1 MSIGDLDEDAPIFA
15 VTLAAEL
22 AGMHPQTLRQYD
34 RLGLVVPARTQGG
47 SRRYSLRHVQQLREV
62 ARMSADGMGL
72 PAIARILEL
81 EDRVRELHV
90 RVRDLEER
98 MRTELERRP
107 GARVFAAASTG
118 AVVTIR
124 QGTRV
129 RRATEVV
136 LWHPRYSLEAGG
148 DAEDLGEDEAGT
160 DAAPSAPR
168 DAQGD
173 EPEA

>member
-1 MSIGDLDEDAPIFA
+1 MAEQHDIDEDAPIFA
-15 VTLAAEL
+15 IAIAAEL
-22 AGMHPQTLRQYD
+22 SGMHPQTLRQYD

-62 ARMSADGMGL
+62 ARMSSDGMGL

-98 MRTELERRP
+98 MRTELARRP
-107 GARVFAAASTG
+107 GARVFAAGATG
-118 AVVTIR
+118 AVVTLR
-124 QGTRV
+124 SGTRI

-136 LWHPRYSLEAGG
+136 LWQPRRGLEQP
-148 DAEDLGEDEAGT
+148 ET
-160 DAAPSAPR
+160 DAAPTEDAPP
-168 DAQGD
+168 
-173 EPEA
+173 EP